1 MDLGIK
7 GRRAIVCASSKG
19 LGRACAMALANEGVH
34 VTLTARGAEALK
46 KTADEIRKANPGVT
60 VTEVAG
66 DITTPAGRE
75 AALKACPD
83 PDILINNAGGPPPGD
98 FRNWT
103 RDDWIK
109 AIDANMLTPIELIK
123 ATVDGMM
130 ARKFGRIVNITSAA
144 VKAPIEILGLSNGA
158 RAGLTG
164 FVAGLSR
171 KTVIAN
177 VTINSLLPGPFD
189 TDRLRGT
196 AKAKRKSAASAS
208 NRSCRNAPSSIPP
221 AASAPP
227 RNSATPAP
235 SCAARRPASSPA
247 RTSCSTAAR
256 SRARCEGGLVR
267 ADGAS
272 ARGAGHGE
280 MPTPTAGPGEVRVR
294 LEASGVIRPMSAAA
308 AAAIARWNIR
318 ASIPNS
324 DGAGIIDQVG
334 DGVTRLSSA
343 SASGCSTASVTAA
356 RSAPRPNTS
365 RSLNI
370 W

>member
-1 MDLGIK
+1 MGEVGYTGRIRRSKTSNINGSETVDLGIK

-46 KTADEIRKANPGVT
+46 KTADDIRQANPGVT
-60 VTEVAG
+60 VSEIVG

-75 AALKACPD
+75 AVLKACPD
-83 PDILINNAGGPPPGD
+83 PDILVNNAGGPPPGD

-130 ARKFGRIVNITSAA
+130 SRKFGRIVNITSAA

-171 KTVIAN
+171 KTVINN
-177 VTINSLLPGPFD
+177 VTINALLPGPFE

-196 AKAKRKSAASAS
+196 AKAEAEKRGITPEQLLAERAKL
-208 NRSCRNAPSSIPP
+208 NP
-221 AASAPP
+221 AGRFGDPDEFGYA
-227 RNSATPAP
+227 
-235 SCAARRPASSPA
+235 CAFLCGARAGFI
-247 RTSCSTAAR
+247 TGQNILLD
-256 SRARCEGGLVR
+256 GG
-267 ADGAS
+267 AF
-272 ARGAGHGE
+272 
-280 MPTPTAGPGEVRVR
+280 PGT
-294 LEASGVIRPMSAAA
+294 L
-308 AAAIARWNIR
+308 
-318 ASIPNS
+318 
-324 DGAGIIDQVG
+324 
-334 DGVTRLSSA
+334 
-343 SASGCSTASVTAA
+343 
-356 RSAPRPNTS
+356 
-365 RSLNI
+365 
-370 W
+370 